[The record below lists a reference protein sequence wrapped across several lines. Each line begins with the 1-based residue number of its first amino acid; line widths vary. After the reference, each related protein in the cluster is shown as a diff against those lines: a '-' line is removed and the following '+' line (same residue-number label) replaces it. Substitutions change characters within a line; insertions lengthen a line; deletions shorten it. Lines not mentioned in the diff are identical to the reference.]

1 MFQVALL
8 TILIF
13 KPSSVYKTYSILYG
27 KKLQNET
34 NFIKRLISAFVN
46 NKNSQEVIIS
56 NQKLVCS

>member
-13 KPSSVYKTYSILYG
+13 KPSSVYKTSKSLYG

-34 NFIKRLISAFVN
+34 SFIIRLITAFVN
-46 NKNSQEVIIS
+46 KKIL
-56 NQKLVCS
+56 KK